1 MKITGELPRELNGTL
16 YRNGP
21 NPQFD
26 SPGAHW
32 FVGDGMLHAFH
43 LENGRASYRNR
54 WVRTPKWQAEHDA
67 GRALFGGFGRKLPD
81 APPSTTTDGGV
92 ANTNI
97 IFHAGTAAGAGRRPS
112 ADRDRARHAEA
123 SAAIAT
129 TMAPSPGPSPRIP
142 RSIPVTGE
150 MVFFGYNAAGPLT
163 PALSFGSVN
172 ASGVVTRFERFEAP
186 YASMVHDF
194 IVTENHL
201 LFPILPITGSMERAM
216 RGQPPYAWEPEK
228 GAYVGVM
235 KRNGSAKDI
244 DLVPRRKLLRL
255 PRHERVG
262 GRRPHH
268 RRRHAVRGSAA
279 VHPSRRLADRS
290 GKIARPLLPLDL
302 RSRRQTPTAS
312 RRPISTTSPANSRA
326 STTAAPASPRRHGW
340 YACANPELPMFGA
353 LSGIVHVD
361 GKGKRLGN
369 YLLPAGDTISEPV
382 FVERGKD
389 AAEGDGW
396 LLAVVWRA
404 RENRSDLAV
413 FNATDVE
420 AGPVALV
427 HLGHRVPD
435 GFHGNWVGRLRSLHP
450 SFRASRS
457 MNPESR
463 GDGSRFRVMHREC
476 ALSALHGESAMHMPS
491 ITALSRHPC
500 LALRRARAAGHAAA
514 AEQSGPFGD
523 GDNTRLR
530 SAIRVHAN
538 FIEYVPIIALL
549 VALLEMSG
557 TSALRVH
564 LLMGALLVSRLLHP
578 LGMYAGPGTL
588 PF

>member
-1 MKITGELPRELNGTL
+1 MECDAPFLKVVGELPRELNGTL

-26 SPGAHW
+26 APGAHW
-32 FVGDGMLHAFH
+32 FLGDGMLHAFH

-67 GRALFGGFGRKLPD
+67 GRALFGGFGGRKLPD
-81 APPSTTTDGGV
+81 TPATSCTDGGV

-97 IFHAGTAAGAGRRPS
+97 IFHGGRLLALEEGHMPTEIEPGTLNRLGYCDYKGGIAGPFTAHPKI
-112 ADRDRARHAEA
+112 D
-123 SAAIAT
+123 
-129 TMAPSPGPSPRIP
+129 
-142 RSIPVTGE
+142 PVTGE

-172 ASGVVTRFERFEAP
+172 ASGVVTRFDRFEAP

-244 DLVPRRKLLRL
+244 VWFRAESCYVFHVMNAWEEGDRIIADVMQFEEAPLFTHPDGSPTDPAKSRARLCRWTFDLAG
-255 PRHERVG
+255 EY
-262 GRRPHH
+262 
-268 RRRHAVRGSAA
+268 
-279 VHPSRRLADRS
+279 
-290 GKIARPLLPLDL
+290 RPLH
-302 RSRRQTPTAS
+302 AK
-312 RRPISTTSPANSRA
+312 PISTTSPANSRA
-326 STTAAPASPRRHGW
+326 STIAAPASPAHHGW
-340 YACANPELPMFGA
+340 YACANPDLPMFGA

-413 FNATDVE
+413 FNASDVD

-435 GFHGNWVGRLRSLHP
+435 GFHGNWVG
-450 SFRASRS
+450 
-457 MNPESR
+457 
-463 GDGSRFRVMHREC
+463 
-476 ALSALHGESAMHMPS
+476 
-491 ITALSRHPC
+491 
-500 LALRRARAAGHAAA
+500 AA
-514 AEQSGPFGD
+514 
-523 GDNTRLR
+523 
-530 SAIRVHAN
+530 
-538 FIEYVPIIALL
+538 
-549 VALLEMSG
+549 
-557 TSALRVH
+557 
-564 LLMGALLVSRLLHP
+564 
-578 LGMYAGPGTL
+578 
-588 PF
+588 